1 MSAQPE
7 RTHHRQ
13 EFCRVHLH
21 LDEGVG
27 GCSRR
32 GQRGHLEQGD
42 SSHDRLS
49 RTGAALPS
57 RARSRHQRIVA
68 VPGLL
73 RSAAGP
79 SDTRPSEH
87 PDPSP
92 KPPRLTA
99 REHPRRHLART
110 RRGPGNPT
118 VAYPCAPGSGEPTVN
133 FAPNGSVTSAVR
145 PYGMSVGSSAVPRR
159 PALRRRPRRYRRPG
173 KACPRRTPRR
183 TGRPRRHLSRDR
195 PVCVER

>member
-145 PYGMSVGSSAVPRR
+145 PYGMSVGSSAVPP
-159 PALRRRPRRYRRPG
+159 PARAAATAASVSTTWKSVPQEDAEADGSPT
-173 KACPRRTPRR
+173 TP
-183 TGRPRRHLSRDR
+183 PIS
-195 PVCVER
+195 